1 MDWAHVD
8 GHAIPRFPTA
18 VEVGTEDVDVVDLL
32 VVVDVV
38 GLLVVVVDVFDE
50 VVVVAIPD
58 FLYV

>member
-18 VEVGTEDVDVVDLL
+18 VVDLL

-38 GLLVVVVDVFDE
+38 GLLMVVVDVFDE